1 MCTVTRP
8 NLLADCQ
15 LSVVRPRKIG
25 TNHPLQW
32 VVVDI
37 FNDHDFTC
45 QLTLNF
51 DKTLTITVKA
61 KLCSTDTQETRN
73 NVTIKHY
80 GWNAYNQELDSVII
94 SHYETSETINELDE
108 IAPTIKKI
116 IRKIKKLEF
125 KERE

>member
-1 MCTVTRP
+1 MTKKEILEKLKKTYERTTDRIFTE
-8 NLLADCQ
+8 DCH
-15 LSVVRPRKIG
+15 
-25 TNHPLQW
+25 T
-32 VVVDI
+32 

-45 QLTLNF
+45 QLTLNS
-51 DKTLTITVKA
+51 DKTLTVTIKA
-61 KLCSTDTQETRN
+61 ELRSTDAQETRD

-80 GWNAYNQELDSVII
+80 GWDAYNQKLDEVII

-108 IAPTIKKI
+108 IVPTIKKM